1 MNHRYTSLSKKGI
14 GKELNED
21 SIGIKELHDGILC
34 VVCDG
39 LGGGFAAE
47 RASKLCV
54 DSIINYFS
62 ISEDKNYI
70 TMIRESIN
78 LANAVLFEI
87 SSSKQELNGMT
98 TTSDVFFLNNHT
110 LYWGHIGDS
119 RIYILINGKL
129 HQLTKDHSLI
139 QKMVDSGYLSMRG
152 ASKHPNK
159 NIIVN
164 ALGDNLNVEFDV
176 SKVIINPEDNHRFML
191 CSDGVNAVLDNSE
204 IEEILNIE
212 DMDNCLNVVNEKV
225 LSGGYPD
232 DYSVILIE
240 AAK

>member
-1 MNHRYTSLSKKGI
+1 MNHRYKSLSKKGI

-21 SIGIKELHDGILC
+21 SIGIKEFDHGILC

-39 LGGGFAAE
+39 LGGGIAAE

-54 DSIINYFS
+54 NSILNYFS
-62 ISEDKNYI
+62 ISEDKNYL

-87 SSSKQELNGMT
+87 SSSKEKLNGMT
-98 TTSDVFFLNNHT
+98 TTSEVLFLNNHT

-119 RIYILINGKL
+119 RIYTLTNGKL
-129 HQLTKDHSLI
+129 QQLTKDHSLI
-139 QKMVDSGYLSMRG
+139 QQMVDSGYLSMRD

-159 NIIVN
+159 NIIIN

-176 SKVIINPEDNHRFML
+176 SKVMINPEDNHRFMI

-212 DMDNCLNVVNEKV
+212 DMDNCLNVVNERV
-225 LSGGYPD
+225 LSEGYPD
-232 DYSVILIE
+232 DYSVIIVE
-240 AAK
+240 AVK